1 MSPLRAGALC
11 SVPTPALAMMLL
23 LTGLG
28 VPPSQAQGA
37 AEAAV
42 QETVQETVQLDKVR
56 LRGRGNNS
64 RLELQFDGA
73 VWGDASMPSQDRLQ
87 LDLVGVRSGENLK
100 LPKLRDRSVREM
112 RLGRTGEDT
121 LRIEFLLAR
130 TVRHEWREKDG
141 RSSFIVHLG
150 DKAPVE
156 LRDIVIAVDAGH
168 GGRDPGAINR
178 RSKLYEKTVVLKIA
192 DELAKR
198 IDKVKGLKAF
208 RIRRGDESLHLS
220 TRKVR
225 ARTAGADFF
234 VSIHA
239 DAEESGRARGGS
251 VFSLSSRGAT
261 NVAAGLLARRENQA
275 DDLLGDI
282 PVKALDDDLVQVLTD
297 LSVNAM
303 QDRGAIAARMVLKH
317 LRKVIRIHGSGTGQ
331 ANFSVLRNH
340 QIPSILVETGFISN
354 QRDARNLN
362 SWRMRQRI
370 AQAVLDGIVDYFNRF
385 PLPDTRFDQKQRYY
399 KVRAGDTLSG
409 IARREGVSVEA
420 LKAANNLKRDI
431 IHKGQRLVIPK

>member
-1 MSPLRAGALC
+1 MRPLRAGGLGFAPHL
-11 SVPTPALAMMLL
+11 ALAAALL
-23 LTGLG
+23 LAGLG
-28 VPPSQAQGA
+28 APPAQGQGST
-37 AEAAV
+37 EASV
-42 QETVQETVQLDKVR
+42 QEPVQLTKVR
-56 LRGRGNNS
+56 LRGRGDNS
-64 RLELQFDGA
+64 RLELQFDGP

-87 LDLVGVRSGENLK
+87 LDLVGVRSREK
-100 LPKLRDRSVREM
+100 LRLPRLRDRSVREI

-130 TVRHEWREKDG
+130 KVRHEWRESG
-141 RSSFIVHLG
+141 NRSSFIVYLG
-150 DKAPVE
+150 DRAPVK

-168 GGRDPGAINR
+168 GGRDPGAINK

-192 DELAKR
+192 NELAKR
-198 IDKVKGLKAF
+198 INAVRGLRAF
-208 RIRRGDESLHLS
+208 RVRKGDESLHLS
-220 TRKVR
+220 TRKAR
-225 ARTAGADFF
+225 ARAAKADFF

-239 DAEESGRARGGS
+239 DAEKSGRARGGS
-251 VFSLSSRGAT
+251 VFSLSSRGAS
-261 NVAAGLLARRENQA
+261 NVTAGLLARRENQA
-275 DDLLGDI
+275 DDLLGDV
-282 PVKALDDDLVQVLTD
+282 PVKALDADLVQVLAD

-317 LRKVIRIHGSGTGQ
+317 LRKVIRIHGDGTGQ

-370 AQAVLDGIVDYFNRF
+370 AQAVLDGILDYFSRF
-385 PLPDTRFDQKQRYY
+385 PLPDTRFDQTQRYY
-399 KVRAGDTLSG
+399 KVRAGDTLSS
-409 IARREGVSVEA
+409 IARREGVSVAE